1 MGVEG
6 AERGDTNDWRA
17 LQGTDTF
24 FCNKLKR
31 AVDSPLPLAG
41 LSFIPFSAMC
51 SSASL
56 EKCLDPHCFQAG
68 YEQLL

>member
-24 FCNKLKR
+24 SVTNSR
-31 AVDSPLPLAG
+31 
-41 LSFIPFSAMC
+41 
-51 SSASL
+51 
-56 EKCLDPHCFQAG
+56 
-68 YEQLL
+68 EQWILLCP